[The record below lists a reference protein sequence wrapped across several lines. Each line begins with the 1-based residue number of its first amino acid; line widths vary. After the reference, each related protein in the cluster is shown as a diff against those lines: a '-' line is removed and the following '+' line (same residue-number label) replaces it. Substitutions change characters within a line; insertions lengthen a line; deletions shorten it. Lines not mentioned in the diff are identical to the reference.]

1 MLSKIYRVWSG
12 ALAIRLVALLLSF
25 GSSWLLTQVM
35 TDSQYGSYVYIL
47 SIVGLLAGMAAA
59 AFDDLAVRLV
69 STYQTNRHFALLQ
82 GFWRVSGAVTLG
94 LSVVLLFAW
103 KIYLH
108 YYPTVDV
115 LPILGMVLC
124 NVPLLAMLSWLQ
136 GLLLGSRHTIL
147 SQLPENIFKPLLLL
161 LPLLAF
167 WLYRTNTFLPITQ
180 LFLWQT
186 WINIGVLV
194 VALGLCWRYFWHDL
208 PREKPV
214 YAWSYWNK
222 NAAVFLCIS
231 SINHINIRADI
242 LALGTMVSSHDL
254 GYYNIAAK
262 LSELL
267 KLGFLVSNLVFAP
280 VFAGLFAE
288 QKLLELEQLAKKSSR
303 LMAALGLVVV
313 LAFVVSGKYVLSWW
327 GANFVTA
334 YSILLVLLLGQ
345 WVNLAFGAAANV
357 LQMTGK
363 QSWIFNAIVI
373 TTLLNVVLNVLL
385 IPHYGMMGAAI
396 ATSVSTIVKI
406 LIWNVVVY
414 YYWQIRVGVW

>member
-1 MLSKIYRVWSG
+1 MLSKIYRIWSG
-12 ALAIRLVALLLSF
+12 AFVIRLVALLLSF

-35 TDSQYGSYVYIL
+35 TDSEYGSYVYIL

-69 STYQTNRHFALLQ
+69 SAYQTNSHFALLQ
-82 GFWRVSGAVTLG
+82 GFWRVSGVVTFG
-94 LSVVLLFAW
+94 LSVLLLFVW

-108 YYPTVDV
+108 YYPTADV

-124 NVPLLAMLSWLQ
+124 NIPLLAMLSWLQ

-147 SQLPENIFKPLLLL
+147 SQLPENIFKSLLLL
-161 LPLLAF
+161 LALLAF
-167 WLYRTNTFLPITQ
+167 WLYRTNTFLSLSQ

-186 WINIGVLV
+186 WINISVLV
-194 VALGLCWRYFWHDL
+194 VTLGLCWRYFWRDL
-208 PREKPV
+208 PREKPA

-222 NAAVFLCIS
+222 NAVIFLCIS
-231 SINHINIRADI
+231 SINLINIRADI
-242 LALGTMVSSHDL
+242 LALGTMVSPHEL

-280 VFAGLFAE
+280 IFASLFAE
-288 QKLLELEQLAKKSSR
+288 QKLPELEQLAKKSSR

-313 LAFVVSGKYVLSWW
+313 VAFAVVGKYVLSWW
-327 GANFVTA
+327 GTNFVTA
-334 YSILLVLLLGQ
+334 YPVLLVLLLGQ

-373 TTLLNVVLNVLL
+373 TTLLNVALNVLL
-385 IPHYGMMGAAI
+385 IPHYGTMGAAI
-396 ATSVSTIVKI
+396 ATSLSTIIKI
-406 LIWNVVVY
+406 LIWNAVVY
-414 YYWQIRVGVW
+414 RYWRIRVGVW